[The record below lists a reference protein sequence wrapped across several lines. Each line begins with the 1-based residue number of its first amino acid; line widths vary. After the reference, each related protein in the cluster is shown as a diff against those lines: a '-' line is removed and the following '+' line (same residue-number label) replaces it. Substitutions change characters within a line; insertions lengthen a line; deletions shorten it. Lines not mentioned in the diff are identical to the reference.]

1 MTAGCDAASWRARA
15 EAAEQTVAVLKRR
28 VAELQ
33 DGAQTALQHTLARAQ
48 QRQAEVRRR
57 QELLAVRN
65 AELQRHSERLASEVA
80 ARTHDLNVIHDNV
93 VAGFLVIGP
102 DLRVRPGYTR
112 SCRDLVPGALADGV
126 SVGELFAL
134 AGRAQLGLEAAL
146 AQVFDDVL
154 PDEVAVELVAR
165 RLPGRDDRQLHL
177 DARTV
182 RDDNAI
188 VAVLLTLTDVTA
200 LVAAEHENQQYRVL
214 ISVLRQRDAFRT
226 FLQDVDV
233 QLAEAR
239 AALPGE
245 PPAVRRVVHT
255 IKGNAACFG
264 LQAVAE
270 CAHRIEE
277 RPAIDADALA
287 ELQAALRAFLD
298 LNADVLAGI
307 AADAGDAA
315 LVPRDAFDALRAL
328 AADGP
333 LLPAIDAWIAA
344 RAMRPAGAM
353 LAALPDLAERLAERL
368 GKQVRFT
375 IEGGERLVDPVR
387 LGPIVRE
394 LGHLVRNAIDH
405 GIEAPEARGAKPIT
419 GEVAIIVDDAGDDYR
434 LVVRDDG
441 RGIDEE
447 ALAAKAR
454 ARGHRIDG
462 DVRPAELAFLDGVS
476 TAREVTDISG
486 RGVGMSAVRAAV
498 QRLGGQLDVA
508 SARGKGTWIAVS
520 IPKRPSESRRPRRA
534 SAAAP

>member
-1 MTAGCDAASWRARA
+1 MTAGCDAEGWRARA

-112 SCRDLVPGALADGV
+112 SCCELIPGSLADGV
-126 SVGELFAL
+126 SLGDLFAL
-134 AGRAQLGLEAAL
+134 TGRERRGLEAAVT
-146 AQVFDDVL
+146 QVFDDVL
-154 PDEVAVELVAR
+154 PDEVAVEQVAR
-165 RLPGRDDRQLHL
+165 RLPGRHNRQLHL

-182 RDDNAI
+182 REDGRI
-188 VAVLLTLTDVTA
+188 VALLLTLTDVSA
-200 LVAAEHENQQYRVL
+200 LVVAETENQHYRAL
-214 ISVLRQRDAFRT
+214 ISVLRQRDAFCT
-226 FLQDVDV
+226 FLQDVEV

-239 AALPGE
+239 SALPGE
-245 PPAVRRVVHT
+245 GPVMRRVVHT

-264 LQAVAE
+264 LQAVVE

-277 RPAIDADALA
+277 RPSIDANDLA
-287 ELQAALRAFLD
+287 ELQGTLHAFLD
-298 LNADVLAGI
+298 RNADVLAGV
-307 AADAGDAA
+307 AANTSDAA
-315 LVPRDAFDALRAL
+315 LVPRAALDGLRAL
-328 AADGP
+328 AAGGP
-333 LLPAIDAWIAA
+333 LQPAVDAWVAA
-344 RAMRPAGAM
+344 RSMRPAAAM
-353 LAALPDLAERLAERL
+353 LAALPELAERLAERL

-405 GIEAPEARGAKPIT
+405 GIEPPEARGAKPAA
-419 GEVAIIVDDAGDDYR
+419 GEVAVVVDDTGDDYR

-447 ALAAKAR
+447 ALTATAL
-454 ARGHRIDG
+454 ARGYRVDDG
-462 DVRPAELAFLDGVS
+462 VRGVELAFLDGVS

-498 QRLGGQLDVA
+498 RRLGGQLDVA
-508 SARGKGTWIAVS
+508 SARGRGTAIALS
-520 IPKRPSESRRPRRA
+520 IPKAPARVIRA
-534 SAAAP
+534 TGAPAR